1 MLARVG
7 VSIAIIMYHTEAITL
22 KELGIMS
29 RTWHNV
35 SYIKCQISTL
45 PLPVYNSAHIS
56 KWVLK
61 SGEKNGGVLIRIPL
75 VFFFFKS
82 NKKCIY

>member
-1 MLARVG
+1 MLAHVG

-61 SGEKNGGVLIRIPL
+61 SGRKKWRGAYKNPL
-75 VFFFFKS
+75 SFFFF
-82 NKKCIY
+82 